1 MNSIV
6 KIILATVVGEII
18 LIILTTVAQEVLVDG
33 VSLNTSSNPDLI
45 IGGIATLFAGA
56 IAGAVAT
63 LIVGNN
69 DKLPVL
75 IICILIVVESTYLIA
90 SGKVSSPIW
99 FDILSAIALIASV
112 SIGYYIVSRVKQ

>member
-45 IGGIATLFAGA
+45 IGGIATLVAGA